1 MSKISYTAVSLACLA
16 AMAFT
21 AGSAQAAPC
30 TGVSVGTSSTSDVT
44 FAGAASDQCVVSL
57 VNPQQGPDGND
68 SGFTGAFGG
77 GWSLLGKVSGA
88 GGSATLDGVGFSWTF
103 AKVANEKSGTW
114 TLTTDQDASFDLVFA
129 MHASNR
135 SNAFLFDDVV
145 TEADDLNNGTWAIN
159 WLNNGGRVPGF
170 SNLTLF
176 VRDIEI
182 TPPPEQEVPPPSV
195 VPEPGTYA
203 LVLAGL
209 GVMGF
214 TARRR
219 KV

>member
-1 MSKISYTAVSLACLA
+1 MSKISYTAVSLACFA

-21 AGSAQAAPC
+21 AGSAQASPC
-30 TGVSVGTSSTSDVT
+30 TGVSVGTSSTSDAT
-44 FAGAASDQCVVSL
+44 LAGAESDQCVVST

-68 SGFTGAFGG
+68 SGFTDAFGS
-77 GWSLLGKVSGA
+77 GWSLLGKVAGA

-103 AKVANEKSGTW
+103 AKALDSKSGTW
-114 TLTTDQDASFDLVFA
+114 TLTTDQDASFDLVFD
-129 MHASNR
+129 MHGANR
-135 SNAFLFDDVV
+135 SNAFLFDDVIM
-145 TEADDLNNGTWAIN
+145 TADDLDNGTWVIN
-159 WLNNGGRVPGF
+159 WYNNGGSVPGF
-170 SNLTLF
+170 SSLTLF

-182 TPPPEQEVPPPSV
+182 TPPPEQIPPPSV

-209 GVMGF
+209 GAIGF